1 MKIFKHFSLLLCAC
15 VGFSVSFSQEPTKLR
30 IDLDRSFGGA
40 FSEYL
45 SDIEYI
51 PLENTKISRFG
62 QISNLILTDSS
73 FVITDKDTK
82 SILFFSPSGKFFN
95 KVSKKGSLF
104 PTGAIFNS
112 QKNTI
117 DVVFQDI
124 EKTKLAFENYNLVG
138 MFVSKGSI
146 KDVNIDFVR
155 NGLII
160 DKNNYWLRYQFYGN
174 ETFPTHYFTQYI
186 NNEKAGSAVPFDGL
200 NAFALFYLTKE
211 LGHFNLPV
219 VRSGKFYFATPLGN
233 KIYEVNSLTGIATP
247 LFQIILP
254 AKFSLQNSLLAIQDK
269 KKIDSAIHT
278 KWFNDRTV
286 LGLENIIYD
295 TKKLIFKTHT
305 GLVSR
310 YGADGAVISRNFFYR
325 FTDNRLVA
333 FEKVSPDP
341 NTYFLPFKSQG
352 TISTEGFY
360 FKNDYLYTHL
370 SSLEMFGAYEATK
383 SKKAIYPVGLQKYF
397 LVQDR
402 KSNPVIVRMRLKE

>member
-1 MKIFKHFSLLLCAC
+1 MKILIRFFFLFCAC
-15 VGFSVSFSQEPTKLR
+15 LGFSTSFSQEPAKLR
-30 IDLDRSFGGA
+30 IDLDRSYGGA

-45 SDIEYI
+45 TKLEYI

-73 FVITDKDTK
+73 FVITDRDTK
-82 SILFFSPSGKFFN
+82 SILFFSPSGKFLN
-95 KVSKKGSLF
+95 KVSKRGTLY

-124 EKTKLAFENYNLVG
+124 EKTKLAFENYSLVG
-138 MFVSKGSI
+138 MFVSKANI
-146 KDVNIDFVR
+146 NDVNIDFVR
-155 NGLII
+155 NGLFI
-160 DKNNYWLRYQFYGN
+160 DKNNFWLRYQFSEK
-174 ETFPTHYFTQYI
+174 ETFPTHYFTQYR
-186 NNEKAGSAVPFDGL
+186 NNKKVGSAVPYDSS

-219 VRSGKFYFATPLGN
+219 TRSGKFYFATPLTN
-233 KIYEVNSLTGIATP
+233 KIYEVSSLTGNTIP
-247 LFQIILP
+247 LFQVIFP
-254 AKFSLQNSLLAIQDK
+254 AKFSIQNSLLAIQDK

-278 KWFNDRTV
+278 KWFNDQTV
-286 LGLENIIYD
+286 LGLENIICD
-295 TKKLIFKTHT
+295 ENKLIFKTHT

-310 YGADGAVISRNFFYR
+310 YGADGAVIPRNFFYR
-325 FTDNRLVA
+325 FKDNRLVA

-341 NTYFLPFKSQG
+341 STYFLPFHSQG

-370 SSLEMFGAYEATK
+370 SSLEMFGAREATK
-383 SKKAIYPVGLQKYF
+383 SKKALYPVALQNYF
-397 LVQDR
+397 LTQNR